1 MKKTVMFVGVA
12 LLSLMV
18 VGCCTCAKKGCCANC
33 TPGQKCVCGCAQQT
47 CTCDAACA
55 CKK

>member
-1 MKKTVMFVGVA
+1 MKKMLMIVGAA

-18 VGCCTCAKKGCCANC
+18 VGCCTCMKKSCCANC